1 MAIKSSKNIKPF
13 SLQLLNFHTDI
24 TDLSDLKKL
33 NVPIHSA
40 LVNGTPKSGFT
51 DRSVVFPYKAA

>member
-1 MAIKSSKNIKPF
+1 
-13 SLQLLNFHTDI
+13 LHTDI